1 MPIGMINDPVQ
12 RIGVIKGRILKHA
25 KPYICLGVVGV
36 NENFQRNAGDTVKYR
51 RFLPKGASAAQPNR
65 FFLDANGDRSQ
76 AYVDAHLTSEGV
88 TPIAEN
94 VSTQDITAPV
104 NQYAVLYGYSDKQ
117 YDLHEDDIPD
127 EMMKLTGERKAL
139 VMESAL
145 FSVLKGCTNKFYGG
159 TGTSRGTVNGTLTL
173 TILRKM
179 ARSLSLNH
187 ATTITKMIKGGSAGL
202 YGTSPVGR
210 SYPVWV
216 STDLMPD
223 LREMPGFVPVESYGD
238 PKIAVD
244 GEVGKCEEFRFIA
257 SPELVEVQN
266 SGAAVAGSVPSLKST
281 SGTYADVY
289 QVVVGSE
296 DAWGH
301 IGVNSGKMEVTAL
314 SPNVKDKNDPLG
326 QRGYVGC
333 KFYYHAVVLNNLQ
346 MAVVEVATRALTD

>member
-1 MPIGMINDPVQ
+1 MPIGMLSDPAQ
-12 RIGVIKGRILKHA
+12 RIGTIKGKILKHA

-36 NENFQRNAGDTVKYR
+36 NDNFQRKAGNVVKYR
-51 RFLPKGASAAQPNR
+51 RFIPKGGSAAQPNR
-65 FFLDANGDRSQ
+65 FFLDASGDRSQ
-76 AYVDAHLTSEGV
+76 AYVDAHVTSEGV
-88 TPIAEN
+88 TPAAEN
-94 VSTQDITAPV
+94 LAAQDITATV
-104 NQYAVLYGYSDKQ
+104 IQYSVLYGYSDQ
-117 YDLHEDDIPD
+117 QADMHEDDIPG

-159 TGTSRGTVNGTLTL
+159 SGTSRATVNGTITL
-173 TILRKM
+173 TMLRKI

-187 ATTITKMIKGGSAGL
+187 ATTITKMVKGGSAGL

-210 SYPVWV
+210 SYPVWI

-223 LREMPGFVPVESYGD
+223 LRELPGFVPVESYGD

-266 SGAAVAGSVPSLKST
+266 SGAAVAGSVPALKST

-289 QVVVGSE
+289 QVIVGSE

-301 IGVNSGKMEVTAL
+301 IGVNKDKIEVSSL
-314 SPNVKDKNDPLG
+314 PPSQKDKNDPLG
-326 QRGYVGC
+326 QRGYIGC
-333 KFYYHAVVLNNLQ
+333 TFYYHAVVLNNLQ

>member
-1 MPIGMINDPVQ
+1 MPIAMLNDPVQ
-12 RIGVIKGRILKHA
+12 RIGYIKGKILKHA

-36 NENFQRNAGDTVKYR
+36 NENFQRNAGDIVKYR
-51 RFLPKGASAAQPNR
+51 RFLPKGASASQPNR
-65 FFLDANGDRSQ
+65 FFLDASGDRSQ
-76 AYVDAHLTSEGV
+76 AYVDAHLVSEGV
-88 TPIAEN
+88 TPVAEN
-94 VSTQDITAPV
+94 VGVQDISAPV
-104 NQYAVLYGYSDKQ
+104 NQYGCVYGYTDKIA
-117 YDLHEDDIPD
+117 DLHEDDIPG
-127 EMMKLTGERKAL
+127 EMMKLVGERKAL

-145 FSVLKGCTNKFYGG
+145 FGVLKGCTNKYYGG

-173 TILRKM
+173 TMLRRI

-187 ATTITKMIKGGSAGL
+187 ATTITKMVKGGNAGL

-223 LREMPGFVPVESYGD
+223 LRELPGFVPVEAYGD
-238 PKIAVD
+238 PSIAVD

-266 SGAAVAGSVPSLKST
+266 SGAAVAGTIPALKST

-289 QVVVGSE
+289 QVIVGSE

-301 IGVNSGKMEVTAL
+301 IGVNKDKMEVTAL
-314 SPNVKDKNDPLG
+314 SPSQKDKNDPLG

-333 KFYYHAVVLNNLQ
+333 KFYYHAVILNQLQ
-346 MAVVEVATRALTD
+346 MAVAEVATRALTD